1 VGAAFAFPGCNF
13 VLDLEAAQCQTTSDC
28 LRRGAKFAGTT
39 CVQGSCVASS
49 DREDPDDGT
58 SSVAGNV
65 HAGKG
70 GAAGGG
76 AVDDVQGGAGGD
88 TATGCLSNSQC
99 VADNNG
105 EPYACL
111 EPGQDCTALKT
122 EECPLVF
129 GDFTSDEVVYFGALL
144 DVPASGPLSQMSTLN
159 VKLAVDEVEDMG
171 GLPSGQMG
179 HLRALV
185 GVVCKKDA
193 ELVPKTAAHLIQDLG
208 VSAVLAH
215 LPSNE
220 LKDFFVEHALPEQVF
235 VLNPGFA
242 DNTLTSLATDG
253 LFWHMIGDIRDVAP
267 AYAPVVQ
274 RAENYINPEPRV
286 EATRVALVIA
296 DRYAEK
302 SIADSFV
309 SDLVFNGKSV
319 IDNGDDFFSI
329 TVPALA
335 DEPDADY
342 AAANAAL
349 LEFAPHVVVAVTREE
364 LIHKMLPV
372 LEGEW
377 SRVNESVKPIYVVPT
392 ALAMNLDLL
401 NYISFTTGDST
412 SESKRRRI
420 VGVNAASAE
429 DMSLYNDFLV
439 RFRSAYPEFENAAGF
454 ENFYD
459 AIYLLTNAIYAAGAV
474 SELGGPDIARGM
486 QRVTTGN
493 VVIEVGPTHLADGF
507 AALATGGSIQLLG
520 TMGPADF
527 DPGTGARRG
536 NGSVYCVERT
546 STGGV
551 AFLYD
556 VLRYDRETEALIGET
571 FCFDGF

>member
-1 VGAAFAFPGCNF
+1 
-13 VLDLEAAQCQTTSDC
+13 
-28 LRRGAKFAGTT
+28 
-39 CVQGSCVASS
+39 
-49 DREDPDDGT
+49 
-58 SSVAGNV
+58 
-65 HAGKG
+65 
-70 GAAGGG
+70 
-76 AVDDVQGGAGGD
+76 
-88 TATGCLSNSQC
+88 
-99 VADNNG
+99 
-105 EPYACL
+105 L

-122 EECPLVF
+122 AECPLVF
-129 GDFTSDEVVYFGALL
+129 GDFTSDEAVYFGALL

-179 HLRALV
+179 QLRALV
-185 GVVCKKDA
+185 GVICKKDA
-193 ELVPKTAAHLIQDLG
+193 DLVPQTAAHLIQDLG

-220 LKDFFVEHALPEQVF
+220 LKNFFVEHALPEQVF

-267 AYAPVVQ
+267 AYPPVVQ
-274 RAENYINPEPRV
+274 RAEDYVNPEPQE
-286 EATRVALVIA
+286 EATRIAVVIA

-364 LIHKMLPV
+364 FVHKMLPV

-377 SRVNESVKPIYVVPT
+377 TRVNGSEKPVYVVPT

-429 DMSLYNDFLV
+429 DMSLYNEFLV
-439 RFRSAYPEFENAAGF
+439 RFRSAYPEFENAGGF

-459 AIYLLTNAIYAAGAV
+459 ATYLLTNAIYAAGAV

-493 VVIEVGPTHLADGF
+493 VVIEVGPMHLADGF